1 MAELREVRILIGKRS
16 YRMQTALDES
26 ALAQVTALAAE
37 VSESIG
43 DGIDQENLLLLT
55 CLQLSYSLEKMSSR
69 LNHLLKK
76 LNCLEP
82 LDFDSDI

>member
-43 DGIDQENLLLLT
+43 DGVDQENLLLLT
-55 CLQLSYSLEKMSSR
+55 CLQLSYSLEKMSGR
-69 LNHLLKK
+69 LNRLLERLK
-76 LNCLEP
+76 CLEP
-82 LDFDSDI
+82 LDFDSEI